1 MTVTFLKS
9 FLEMKQPKI
18 ISYRDFLGKIS
29 NNDFRTKILRNF
41 STLHLSN
48 DSPFLDLYVY
58 VSIRDLDIYAQKKKK
73 YLRANSSP
81 FMNEAMSKAVM
92 DCMWLRDKFLKN
104 RSAENKLAS
113 NHQRNYC
120 VPLRRKSKRDYYKN
134 LDNRNA
140 TDNKLLWKTGFSFSL
155 IRVL

>member
-1 MTVTFLKS
+1 MTVTVLKS
-9 FLEMKQPKI
+9 YLEKKQLKI
-18 ISYRDFLGKIS
+18 ISYRDFLGKFS
-29 NNDFRTKILRNF
+29 NDVLRTQILQNF

-48 DSPFLDLYVY
+48 DSLFLDLYVY
-58 VSIRDLDIYAQKKKK
+58 ISIRALDIYAPKKKK

-92 DCMWLRDKFLKN
+92 DCTWLIDKFLKN
-104 RSAENKLAS
+104 RSAEDKLAS

-120 VPLRRKSKRDYYKN
+120 VPLTRKSKRDYYKN

-140 TDNKLLWKTGFSFSL
+140 TDHKLFWKTGFSFSL

>member
-1 MTVTFLKS
+1 MEK
-9 FLEMKQPKI
+9 KQLKI
-18 ISYRDFLGKIS
+18 ISYRDFLGKFS
-29 NNDFRTKILRNF
+29 NNDFRTQILQNF

-48 DSPFLDLYVY
+48 DSLFLDLYVY
-58 VSIRDLDIYAQKKKK
+58 ISIRALDIYAPKKKK
-73 YLRANSSP
+73 YLGANSSP

-92 DCMWLRDKFLKN
+92 DCTWLIDKFLKN
-104 RSAENKLAS
+104 RSAEDKLAS

-120 VPLRRKSKRDYYKN
+120 VPLTRKSKRDYYKN

-140 TDNKLLWKTGFSFSL
+140 TDNKLFWKTGFSFSL